1 VTYDSVNQI
10 AVGNVTNPP
19 MPSDVDYSQEE
30 ITEVTALVS
39 RLTVNGVFELP
50 KENRLN
56 DKFPDIQP
64 ITMKK
69 LLEDSWGGANI
80 HLK

>member
-1 VTYDSVNQI
+1 MTYDSVDQI
-10 AVGNVTNPP
+10 AAGNVTNPP
-19 MPSDVDYSQEE
+19 MPSDLGYTQEE

-56 DKFPDIQP
+56 ALFPDVQP
-64 ITMKK
+64 VTMRKI
-69 LLEDSWGGANI
+69 LEDSWRGAKF